1 MLPALAL
8 VFIVHVACA
17 LRLHH
22 LLPPWGSLCVWGSG
36 QLFISLLPGFGLLS
50 VCRRRSNKDLSHCT
64 GVKFIYTHVCKNK
77 CLTNALHTVIQM
89 TESRFR
95 RFGFDQ
101 KRYHQLDQGARRCAG
116 PPCEL
121 LCSRCTEWFVC
132 LLAFLLPLQ
141 EQRSFWPTVV
151 SIPVPWQCTLST

>member
-1 MLPALAL
+1 MSL
-8 VFIVHVACA
+8 V
-17 LRLHH
+17 
-22 LLPPWGSLCVWGSG
+22 LCVCITCFLLGEVFVSG
-36 QLFISLLPGFGLLS
+36 DLASCSSVFSRALGF
-50 VCRRRSNKDLSHCT
+50 CRYADAEATKTFHTAQVLNS
-64 GVKFIYTHVCKNK
+64 YTHMFVKTNVSQ
-77 CLTNALHTVIQM
+77 NALHTVIQM

-121 LCSRCTEWFVC
+121 LCSRCTEWWVC